1 VIASLVLA
9 ALSSAPGPGV
19 VARVDDVEI
28 TRGAVVDA
36 LTELRAGNA
45 RVTPDEALETL
56 VLDALL
62 SAEARRT
69 GLAEAPRVRELIE
82 REKRRLALS
91 VMIER
96 EVASAPA
103 IPEDELRRRY
113 HSTADSVRLRI
124 LVFPSEEAAR
134 VALAIVQRS
143 GSFDEATRAPVP
155 GFEMPGGAG
164 PKIRAQLSAA
174 VAQVAFTTPI
184 GAAAGPVQL
193 DTGFALVKVVERRVG
208 DEAGFAAAR
217 EGLVRTGRMQTAE
230 AIKVHLREQFRK
242 RARVTTDEAFLASLG
257 RRPEATAAELD
268 HAVATVNG
276 KVVRYREIEPS
287 IRQIAAGSGHE
298 VGAEVRS
305 RVLELEVDE
314 RLLQEAAAERG
325 LLSDPAVTAK
335 LPALER
341 RVLAIALLDAMTANA
356 PPSQRE
362 ARRLQLL
369 QAKATELKARARI
382 VVDRDALAATARG

>member
-9 ALSSAPGPGV
+9 ALSSAPGTGV

-28 TRGAVVDA
+28 TRAAVVDT
-36 LTELRAGNA
+36 LSELRAGNG
-45 RVTPDEALETL
+45 RVTPDEALDTL

-96 EVASAPA
+96 EVASAPPA
-103 IPEDELRRRY
+103 PEDELRRRY
-113 HSTADSVRLRI
+113 HSTADSARLRV

-143 GSFDEATRAPVP
+143 GSFDDATRAPVP
-155 GFEMPGGAG
+155 GFELPGIAG
-164 PKIRAQLSAA
+164 PKIRAQLSPA
-174 VAQVAFTTPI
+174 VAEVAFTAPI
-184 GAAAGPVQL
+184 GAAAGPARL
-193 DTGFALVKVVERRVG
+193 DTGFALVQVVERRIG
-208 DEAGFAAAR
+208 DEAGYAAAR
-217 EGLVRTGRMQTAE
+217 ESLLRTGRTQAAE

-242 RARVTTDEAFLASLG
+242 RAKVTTDQAFLASLG

-276 KVVRYREIEPS
+276 KAVRYREIEPS

-298 VGAEVRS
+298 VGAEVRA

-341 RVLAIALLDAMTANA
+341 RVLAIALLDTMSAGA

-362 ARRLQLL
+362 AKRLQLL
-369 QAKATELKARARI
+369 QTKATELKARARI
-382 VVDRDALAATARG
+382 VIDRDALAAAARG